1 MDTPFALG
9 CPHRTPDIDGCQA
22 TSFLVEGDAIDV
34 RQVEEC
40 KKQVVYAAGGQVE
53 DSWRLG
59 AHKKGKRDVLVGHME
74 DELRKV
80 S

>member
-1 MDTPFALG
+1 MDK
-9 CPHRTPDIDGCQA
+9 
-22 TSFLVEGDAIDV
+22 GDPIDV
-34 RQVEEC
+34 RQVEKC
-40 KKQVVYAAGGQVE
+40 KKQVVYAAGRQIE
-53 DSWRLG
+53 NSWRLG